1 VAWRRDADLDGHPL
15 ALRLAT
21 VELEGSV
28 DQWLSAAEWG
38 QRKRR
43 HQQALRSLGVV
54 VAASAGGLHNLD
66 RHVCRPLRDASFLAA
81 KLLDDEVRERVAGGE
96 PLHAAFDRVA
106 GSWLQHFGVLF
117 VEGEERRIRPD
128 ESPVLKGSPARAA
141 IARYLSAPRRLDLL
155 WGARQAAAGRRAS
168 AQQDP
173 DTAAEQELRTKA
185 LQEAF
190 SACDADY
197 LGPGGHELVRVIFAT
212 VWLLGDDLSR
222 VPRAGGSE
230 PFAAAYRRVIGR
242 FKAVAAKLVAED
254 VAPAS

>member
-155 WGARQAAAGRRAS
+155 WGARQAVAGRRAS
-168 AQQDP
+168 AQPDP
-173 DTAAEQELRTKA
+173 SVAREQQLPAKA
-185 LQEAF
+185 LREVF
-190 SACDADY
+190 SACDADF

-212 VWLLGDDLSR
+212 VWLLSEELSR
-222 VPRAGGSE
+222 VPPADPGELFEG
-230 PFAAAYRRVIGR
+230 AYRRVVGR
-242 FKAVAAKLVAED
+242 FRLVAARLVAED
-254 VAPAS
+254 AAPR

>member
-21 VELEGSV
+21 EELEGSA
-28 DQWLSAAEWG
+28 DQWLVVAEWG
-38 QRKRR
+38 QLKRR
-43 HQQALRSLGVV
+43 HQQTLRSLGVV
-54 VAASAGGLHNLD
+54 VAAAADGLHHLD
-66 RHVCRPLRDASFLAA
+66 RHGYRPLRDASFLAA
-81 KLLDDEVRERVAGGE
+81 KLLDDEVRERVAGGA
-96 PLHAAFDRVA
+96 PLHTAFDHVA
-106 GSWLQHFGVLF
+106 ASWLQHFGELL
-117 VEGEERRIRPD
+117 VEGEEQRIRPD
-128 ESPVLKGSPARAA
+128 ESPILKGSPARAA

-173 DTAAEQELRTKA
+173 DAAREQELRTKA
-185 LQEAF
+185 LPEAF

-212 VWLLGDDLSR
+212 VWLLSDDLST
-222 VPRAGGSE
+222 VPRAGASE
-230 PFAAAYRRVIGR
+230 PFEGTYRRVVGG
-242 FKAVAAKLVAED
+242 FKAVAARLVAED